1 MTFAILAYFYKPMLK
16 YVKIG
21 KTIFTWANMDDT
33 KFIGRKS
40 ELQALNDLLQKKMA
54 SLVVIKGR
62 RRIGK
67 TRLIEEFSKGKTF
80 FRFVGLAP
88 TGGITAQT
96 QRDEFAYHL
105 SQQTGLPEIKTDDW
119 SKLFALLAEKT
130 KSGRC
135 IILLDEITWMAKD
148 DPTFLSKL
156 KNAWELYFSKNTK
169 LIFILC
175 GSISAWIE
183 KNILSSTGYFGRISK
198 KITLKELP
206 LNRCGQLLET
216 VGFKRSAYEKFLV
229 LSLTGGVPWY
239 IEFVNPM
246 HSAMDNIQ
254 SLCFDPD
261 GILVDEHKY
270 IFHDLF
276 GSRSEIYE
284 KITQFL
290 ANQSAE
296 YSDLAEGIHYTS
308 SGTLSDYLDELIEA
322 GYISRNFS
330 WEFKTGKEKS
340 ISLYRL
346 SDNYLRFYYKYIHPK
361 LNRIRKGQFKDI
373 FIDSLPGWS
382 SMVEFQFES
391 LVLNNRRMIQEELH
405 LTPEQIIAD
414 NPYYQRS
421 TKRIPGCQVDYLIQ
435 TNTNTLFVFEI
446 KFSRNVLKKAIIYEV
461 QEKIKN
467 LAIPK
472 NFSCIPILIHVNGV
486 SDEVFDAGYFH
497 QIIDFTTLLK
507 YENSN

>member
-1 MTFAILAYFYKPMLK
+1 MIDA
-16 YVKIG
+16 VE
-21 KTIFTWANMDDT
+21 
-33 KFIGRKS
+33 FIGRKS
-40 ELQALNDLLQKKMA
+40 ELQALNDLLQKKTA

-67 TRLIEEFSKGKTF
+67 TRLIEEFSKGKKF

-88 TGGITAQT
+88 TDGITAQS

-105 SQQTGLPEIKTDDW
+105 SKQTELPEIKTNDW

-169 LIFILC
+169 LILILC

-206 LNRCGQLLET
+206 LNRCNQLLEA

-239 IEFVNPM
+239 IELINPM
-246 HSAMDNIQ
+246 YSAMDNLM

-276 GSRSEIYE
+276 GSRSEVYE
-284 KITQFL
+284 KITRYL
-290 ANQSAE
+290 ANQSGE
-296 YSDLAEGIHYTS
+296 YSDLAEGINYTS

-322 GYISRNFS
+322 GYISRYFS
-330 WEFKTGKEKS
+330 WAFKTGQEKLT
-340 ISLYRL
+340 SLYRL
-346 SDNYLRFYYKYIHPK
+346 SDNYLRFYYKYIQPK
-361 LNRIRKGQFKDI
+361 LNQIRKGQYRDVLI
-373 FIDSLPGWS
+373 NSLPGWS
-382 SMVEFQFES
+382 SMVGFQFES
-391 LVLNNRRMIQEELH
+391 LVLNNRRIIQQELH

-414 NPYYQRS
+414 NPYYQRN
-421 TKRIPGCQVDYLIQ
+421 TKRIPGCQIDYLIQ
-435 TNTNTLFVFEI
+435 TNVNSLFVCEV
-446 KFSRNVLKKAIIYEV
+446 KFSRNELKKSIIKEV
-461 QEKIKN
+461 QEKIRM

-472 NFSCIPILIHVNGV
+472 NFTCIPILIHVSGI
-486 SDEVFDAGYFH
+486 SDEVVDSGYFH
-497 QIIDFTTLLK
+497 KIIDFTTLL
-507 YENSN
+507 STQ